1 MTEQKIDSTDLA
13 IVEELEEDARQ
24 TLSEIAS
31 KVSLSAPAVKRRI
44 DRLLEL
50 GVIVGYTV
58 RVDHSKLGRPLT
70 AFTELRFTGSTPVE
84 EITEIAAAT
93 PEVEA
98 LFTIAGDPDAI
109 VQIRIADVDHLNVVI
124 DRFRRSGKVIGTK
137 TLIVLASWRRHGGTH
152 DRVRMPPPRRY

>member
-1 MTEQKIDSTDLA
+1 MAPQKIDATDLA
-13 IVEELEEDARQ
+13 IIEELEQDARQ
-24 TLSEIAS
+24 TLSEIAT

-50 GVIVGYTV
+50 GVIAGYTV
-58 RVDHSKLGRPLT
+58 RVDHAKLGRPLV

-109 VQIRIADVDHLNVVI
+109 VQIRIADVDRLNVVI
-124 DRFRRSGKVIGTK
+124 DRFRRSGKVVGTK
-137 TLIVLASWRRHGGTH
+137 TLIVLGSWHRHGGQEL
-152 DRVRMPPPRRY
+152 

>member
-1 MTEQKIDSTDLA
+1 LVAELKIDATDLA

-24 TLSEIAS
+24 TLSEIAA

-50 GVIVGYTV
+50 GVIAGYTV
-58 RVDHSKLGRPLT
+58 RVDHSKLGRPLV

-109 VQIRIADVDHLNVVI
+109 VQVRVADVDQLNVVI
-124 DRFRRSGKVIGTK
+124 DRFRRSGKVTGTK
-137 TLIVLASWRRHGGTH
+137 TLIVLGSWRRHGTQQL
-152 DRVRMPPPRRY
+152 